1 MTAGVYTTG
10 NERVVSGVLALA
22 MHLLF
27 LALLIFGV
35 AWQKREP
42 QAVVV
47 DLWSD
52 LPPMPAPKPP
62 PVPEVKPAPAPPPPA
77 PKVEVKPAPK
87 VEPKVEPKPEPVP
100 DPEIALKEKRE
111 RERKAREQA
120 LAEKKKREEEA
131 LAEKKRREQKALAEK
146 KRREA
151 QALAEKKRRE
161 EQARLAA
168 LKAQRAKEAEA
179 RRLAREQAEAQRK
192 LAAAEAAAQAKLI
205 DEYTRRIREKIKR
218 FIVEPPNLPGN
229 PEVIFA
235 VTVLPGG
242 EILDVKT
249 RRPSA
254 VAAWDSAVE
263 RAIRRAQ
270 PLPLPPDPALMS
282 KFRELELVFRPKE

>member
-120 LAEKKKREEEA
+120 LAEKK
-131 LAEKKRREQKALAEK
+131 
-146 KRREA
+146 RREA

-179 RRLAREQAEAQRK
+179 RRLAREQAEAQRT

-205 DEYTRRIREKIKR
+205 DEYPRRIREKIKR

>member
-1 MTAGVYTTG
+1 VSAGVYTTP
-10 NERVVSGVLALA
+10 NERAISGALALA

-27 LALLIFGV
+27 LVFLIVGV
-35 AWQKREP
+35 SWQQRAP
-42 QAVVV
+42 QPVVV
-47 DLWSD
+47 ELWSD
-52 LPPMPAPKPP
+52 LPPLPAPKPP
-62 PVPEVKPAPAPPPPA
+62 PLPEVKPAPAPPPPA

-87 VEPKVEPKPEPVP
+87 VEPKVEPKPMP

-120 LAEKKKREEEA
+120 LAEKKKREQA
-131 LAEKKRREQKALAEK
+131 LAEKKKRERALAEK
-146 KRREA
+146 KKHE

-168 LKAQRAKEAEA
+168 LKAEQAKEAEA
-179 RRLAREQAEAQRK
+179 RQLVREQQEALRK
-192 LAAAEAAAQAKLI
+192 LAAAQASARAKLI
-205 DEYTRRIREKIKR
+205 DEYKGRIAAKIKR

-229 PEVIFA
+229 PEVEFA

-242 EILDVKT
+242 EVLEVKT
-249 RRPSA
+249 RRSST

-270 PLPLPPDPALMS
+270 PLPLPPDPALMRD
-282 KFRELELVFRPKE
+282 FRELNLKFRPKE